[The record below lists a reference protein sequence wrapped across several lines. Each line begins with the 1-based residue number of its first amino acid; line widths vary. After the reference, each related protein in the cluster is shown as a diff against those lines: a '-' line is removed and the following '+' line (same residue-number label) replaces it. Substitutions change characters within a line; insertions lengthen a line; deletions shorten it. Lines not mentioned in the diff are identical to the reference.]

1 MTITV
6 FRFLNMLNHDHTMYI
21 PYRESSVVS

>member
-1 MTITV
+1 
-6 FRFLNMLNHDHTMYI
+6 MLNHDHTMYI